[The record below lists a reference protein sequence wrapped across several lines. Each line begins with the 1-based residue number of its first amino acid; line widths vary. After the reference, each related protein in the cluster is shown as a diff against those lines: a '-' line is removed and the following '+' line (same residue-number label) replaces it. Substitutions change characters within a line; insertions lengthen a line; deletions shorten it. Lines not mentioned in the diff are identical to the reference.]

1 MTSQTELLALIIIYK
16 ALVLPKYKL
25 ATFPQFYRDKLL
37 TTFATTTRAEQRQQ
51 AEADEASSELV
62 QKNGM
67 ESEKMRST
75 I

>member
-37 TTFATTTRAEQRQQ
+37 TTFATRAEQRQQ

>member
-37 TTFATTTRAEQRQQ
+37 TTFATRVEQRQQ